1 MVVSYILNTGAEL
14 VGKKWRAVVI
24 WYLIAGPKRFSQLK
38 RDIPDVSVKVLS
50 EVLQE
55 MESNELVIRK
65 QYPSIPVKVTYEI
78 HPDARTFVEA
88 NVICTIRIG
97 EYMIQNHKKLE
108 IPAETLDKLKLFIKD
123 HCHLPDSFKTFL
135 VMSAPLGELL
145 SAL

>member
-55 MESNELVIRK
+55 METNDLIIRK
-65 QYPSIPVKVTYEI
+65 QYTTIPVKVTYEI
-78 HPDARTFVEA
+78 NPNARSFVEA
-88 NVICTIRIG
+88 NVVCTIRIG
-97 EYMIQNHKKLE
+97 EYIILNHKKLQV
-108 IPAETLDKLKLFIKD
+108 PAETLALLKVFIDD
-123 HCHLPDSFKTFL
+123 HCDLPGSFK
-135 VMSAPLGELL
+135 
-145 SAL
+145 